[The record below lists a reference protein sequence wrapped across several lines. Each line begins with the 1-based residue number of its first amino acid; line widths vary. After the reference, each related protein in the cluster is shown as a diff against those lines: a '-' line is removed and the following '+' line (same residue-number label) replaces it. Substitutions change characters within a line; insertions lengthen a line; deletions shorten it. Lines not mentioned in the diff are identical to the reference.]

1 MASHP
6 DKRRDLRPP
15 LSCAAYYSDGDF
27 HASGMTKNFTMRGG
41 CLRGT
46 RIVTVGMQLV
56 VLLIPTAK
64 QARIIKN
71 AKVRWVGD
79 AHFGVEFSEVD
90 CGTISE
96 LRETNVPQ
104 QDGAF
109 TMTMP

>member
-6 DKRRDLRPP
+6 KKRRDIRPS

-27 HASGMTKNFTMRGG
+27 HASGMTENFTIRGG

-46 RIVTVGMQLV
+46 HLVTVGMQLV

-64 QARIIKN
+64 QAFIIKK
-71 AKVRWVGD
+71 ATVRWVGD
-79 AHFGVEFSEVD
+79 AHFGVELNEVD

-96 LRETNVPQ
+96 LAETNVPRQ
-104 QDGAF
+104 EG
-109 TMTMP
+109 PSP

>member
-1 MASHP
+1 V
-6 DKRRDLRPP
+6 
-15 LSCAAYYSDGDF
+15 AYYSDGDF
-27 HASGMTKNFTMRGG
+27 HASGMTENFTRRGG

-46 RIVTVGMQLV
+46 RVVTVGMQLV

-64 QARIIKN
+64 QARIITN
-71 AKVRWVGD
+71 ATVRWVGD
-79 AHFGVEFSEVD
+79 AHFGVEFREVD

-96 LRETNVPQ
+96 LGKTNIPQ